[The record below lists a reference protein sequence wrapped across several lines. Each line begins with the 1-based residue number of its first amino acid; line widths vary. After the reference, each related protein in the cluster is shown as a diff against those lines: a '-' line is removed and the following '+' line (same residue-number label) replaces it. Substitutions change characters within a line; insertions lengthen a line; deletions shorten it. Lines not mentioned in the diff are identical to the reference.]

1 MNLPCQT
8 NSCHDLFSLSL
19 SFHMLILPFKLWMIT
34 KDRWTNI
41 NCNLFVKTRTGH
53 YFFCNELFYLC
64 NIQTEKVTRCPSF
77 HNPQLSIFVNIYFF
91 CWLCFLTAT
100 VITYIQCTGPFFF
113 FCGSQQCCLTMHYP
127 GFECRH
133 RITLQSEA
141 NSNTLIVESVN
152 EDAFRNASHTMGNVN
167 ISDVTQ

>member
-1 MNLPCQT
+1 MLKHELDIISSAMN
-8 NSCHDLFSLSL
+8 SSIFAIYRLSRGQGARL
-19 SFHMLILPFKLWMIT
+19 SPIRSSPF
-34 KDRWTNI
+34 
-41 NCNLFVKTRTGH
+41 
-53 YFFCNELFYLC
+53 
-64 NIQTEKVTRCPSF
+64 
-77 HNPQLSIFVNIYFF
+77 LSIFTFF

-100 VITYIQCTGPFFF
+100 VITYIQSTGPFFF